1 MAQRRSRLG
10 SGAAGFAGRLAD
22 VRMGAVRVSRRVV
35 LGAGFAA
42 AAGLA
47 GCGHRN
53 AARAT
58 PRNLAASEPTGS
70 TPAPVGTDPPAGAS
84 PSSASGRTPTPGGQV
99 LAAPYSARLVEVLR
113 RYLTPT
119 SDNPKHPGYAGAVVL
134 VMVNGTITTLASVGY
149 AVRYGAGPVDLPE
162 SKRVAMRSD
171 SIFDVASVTKLYTA
185 IAALQQVD
193 RGRIDLAAPVVS
205 YLPAFDG
212 PGKSAVTVSMLLAH
226 TSEVGGLTIAATN
239 ALPDVAARWA
249 AFESVPLI
257 AGATPGSIFR
267 YSGVGLLL
275 VQRIVEK
282 VTGRPLDQVVR
293 ADITGPLGL
302 RDTGFNPLKWL
313 SPADRAGRLVATD
326 ARSSRGLLRGE
337 VHDQITHALG
347 GVSGAAGVFA
357 TAADLAVIGQ
367 MLLDG
372 GRYGGGRLLAEAT
385 ARPRP
390 VDQPGAPELG
400 VGQPRSDPSGRGQRT
415 RRRDP
420 DAISRRSSRSRRGR
434 SDMTAWVEM
443 NGDWRSHAVML
454 VATVVARRPTRS
466 GQSVVLRPASH
477 TQTPRRPTRRAAA
490 DVDQHA
496 LLVDR
501 AASGA
506 HERAARA
513 WPSAK
518 RPKRRADL
526 GREQLRLLPR
536 GEVPAKYSRARAS
549 CPH

>member
-1 MAQRRSRLG
+1 M
-10 SGAAGFAGRLAD
+10 
-22 VRMGAVRVSRRVV
+22 RVSRRVV

-385 ARPRP
+385 VRRMMTNVNPGLPAVVGDHPGRTSAHGLG
-390 VDQPGAPELG
+390 VELDQPFFMGRLSSPQSFGHTGFTGTEL
-400 VGQPRSDPSGRGQRT
+400 VVDP
-415 RRRDP
+415 RRRLVLVLLTNRAHPNWEWANPDP
-420 DAISRRSSRSRRGR
+420 TRVAVANVLADAI
-434 SDMTAWVEM
+434 
-443 NGDWRSHAVML
+443 
-454 VATVVARRPTRS
+454 PTR
-466 GQSVVLRPASH
+466 
-477 TQTPRRPTRRAAA
+477 
-490 DVDQHA
+490 
-496 LLVDR
+496 
-501 AASGA
+501 
-506 HERAARA
+506 
-513 WPSAK
+513 
-518 RPKRRADL
+518 
-526 GREQLRLLPR
+526 
-536 GEVPAKYSRARAS
+536 
-549 CPH
+549 